1 MKNSKQPSLSGN
13 LGAGTTKKPVLRQ
26 HGDIINTKL
35 KLVLGSEV
43 QKEASDRYVT
53 LSHCWGNP
61 QQEGYVTPPRLT
73 REMLSTYCREGVR
86 IGDLTLT
93 FRQAIEFAARITS
106 VRYIWI
112 DSLCIVQSDMEEW
125 IRESREMFHVYSES
139 YLNISATASS
149 NSNGGLYRHRQR
161 THLWEDEVSLNIAGL
176 PGARVASRGTTR
188 SAELLLQ
195 PGHDAGIMKREGV
208 SLERSETDPGCLF
221 SIYHGLWRQIP
232 SRRKESSKSLKR
244 QERLVPTGVQ
254 ASPTNPSHA
263 FPAQGGSLRRCVLI
277 EASRWE
283 KLVNA
288 APVNTRGWVLQ
299 ERLMAPRVLHFCS
312 DQIAWECKRCDL
324 YESQARGVPNFQL
337 KYDEIVPDE
346 RVKALELEDGRL
358 LRNQRLQG
366 ALDPDEA
373 LEHVYAFEIWARIVE
388 MYSRAAITKPE
399 DKLIALSGIAQMM
412 ADKMTDP
419 KDGST
424 PTYIAGLWGETSSH
438 FENLGQRSPIY
449 RAPSFSWAALDAHKG
464 TGIIYGEVTD
474 KDLLIRADERSIS
487 IQPSDEHNPFGAK
500 TDRMGK
506 PTGRFGW
513 LPKDKK
519 NTDDKEHTNVYL
531 DCPGSDAE
539 CSGIIEKTDTYHLP
553 VAMGPRTAR
562 FESKY
567 IFCLLLQEV
576 RERVDGLLGHGA
588 KTLRRVGLSKLS
600 PWGDRRAYEHITK
613 SYGIFED
620 GVTGEIGKTSMVPRR
635 YGQWDL
641 DSGSEEFYLV

>member
-1 MKNSKQPSLSGN
+1 MI
-13 LGAGTTKKPVLRQ
+13 AIR
-26 HGDIINTKL
+26 
-35 KLVLGSEV
+35 
-43 QKEASDRYVT
+43 R
-53 LSHCWGNP
+53 
-61 QQEGYVTPPRLT
+61 T
-73 REMLSTYCREGVR
+73 RT
-86 IGDLTLT
+86 
-93 FRQAIEFAARITS
+93 AIEFAARITS

-161 THLWEDEVSLNIAGL
+161 SHLWEDEVSLNIAGL

-277 EASRWE
+277 DASRWE
-283 KLVNA
+283 KL
-288 APVNTRGWVLQ
+288 
-299 ERLMAPRVLHFCS
+299 
-312 DQIAWECKRCDL
+312 
-324 YESQARGVPNFQL
+324 ARGVPNFQL

-424 PTYIAGLWGETSSH
+424 PTYIAGLWGKHLASQLLWRVEPVFHANDRS

-487 IQPSDEHNPFGAK
+487 IQPSDEHNPFGAVKGGAYIRIRGKPQSIVIVKK